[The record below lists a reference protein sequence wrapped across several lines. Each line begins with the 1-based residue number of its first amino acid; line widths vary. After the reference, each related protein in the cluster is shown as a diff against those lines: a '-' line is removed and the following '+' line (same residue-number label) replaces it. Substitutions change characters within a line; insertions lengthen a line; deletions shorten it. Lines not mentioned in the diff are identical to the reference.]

1 MLFNNWKYV
10 FKHLY
15 QMTPKY
21 FKQLSKSKG
30 KNKRSTWDNDNDANF
45 IEIKTFEPFFNFLK

>member
-1 MLFNNWKYV
+1 MYLNTCTKWPLNILNNCQKV
-10 FKHLY
+10 
-15 QMTPKY
+15 
-21 FKQLSKSKG
+21 KG